1 MKAEFH
7 TVQLNQ
13 TIKRVRV
20 KILRS
25 EYLAFLTFFSCFAYI
40 KPVFSHSLYHR
51 LQLLSTLLGPSG
63 FCEYGNN
70 VSRGR
75 TVF

>member
-1 MKAEFH
+1 MIAGFH

-13 TIKRVRV
+13 TIRAVRV
-20 KILRS
+20 KILRY
-25 EYLAFLTFFSCFAYI
+25 ECLVFLAFFLI
-40 KPVFSHSLYHR
+40 LPILMPSHALYHR
-51 LQLLSTLLGPSG
+51 LQVLSTLVGPSG